1 MVGPVT
7 KATAMT
13 MVQQWEDA
21 KKDKMCMV
29 AEAKQAATQS
39 KTQTCHRERIDL
51 TQKKIL
57 CIARMRDGSKCGRA
71 YNVCITALGP
81 LCGEHA
87 ILCREVFP
95 NTDENLDEFKRAQV
109 FVGTRAKHYRRKSD
123 KPSGKNQHNEP
134 ATKDVPRSLD
144 EGIRLTDKRLTIR
157 KAKMKF
163 VLVFAVRTFPNTDCS
178 EVPAGLVWL
187 SMEQA
192 EEVNELSGEI

>member
-1 MVGPVT
+1 MRLQDFFRAARGKKGITVVGPVT

-57 CIARMRDGSKCGRA
+57 CIARMQDGSKCGRA

-87 ILCREVFP
+87 ILCREVFS
-95 NTDENLDEFKRAQV
+95 E
-109 FVGTRAKHYRRKSD
+109 YRRK
-123 KPSGKNQHNEP
+123 P
-134 ATKDVPRSLD
+134 
-144 EGIRLTDKRLTIR
+144 
-157 KAKMKF
+157 
-163 VLVFAVRTFPNTDCS
+163 
-178 EVPAGLVWL
+178 
-187 SMEQA
+187 
-192 EEVNELSGEI
+192 